1 MKTLAVLIGFWLG
14 LVMCIL
20 LFSDIHVIFKVFAVL
35 ILVVGVLNDY
45 LEKEYKKET
54 QDETD

>member
-45 LEKEYKKET
+45 LETEYKKET

>member
-20 LFSDIHVIFKVFAVL
+20 LFSDIHVIFKVLAVL

-45 LEKEYKKET
+45 LEKEYRKET
-54 QDETD
+54 QDETE

>member
-20 LFSDIHVIFKVFAVL
+20 LFSDIHVIFKVLAVL

-45 LEKEYKKET
+45 FFKKI
-54 QDETD
+54 

>member
-20 LFSDIHVIFKVFAVL
+20 LLSDIHVIFKVLAIS

-45 LEKEYKKET
+45 FRK
-54 QDETD
+54 